1 MKKTMDLPEDWIRE
15 MKFRSAREGRNPRE
29 VAEEALRRG
38 WAAASSSAPPG
49 ARHRLR
55 LPIIPASPGARPFE
69 LTGERLMELEWE
81 AEMMDGC
88 MPRQTFHISLSR
100 GF

>member
-1 MKKTMDLPEDWIRE
+1 
-15 MKFRSAREGRNPRE
+15 
-29 VAEEALRRG
+29 
-38 WAAASSSAPPG
+38 
-49 ARHRLR
+49 